1 MIQLFQH
8 QTEAIEQMKTVEKT
22 HNLGGVLAHEMGL
35 GKSLTMA
42 SFILEKT
49 ANDDCRIPNLIICPL
64 AVLTQWKTEILR
76 LNSKQ
81 KITIYHGK
89 DRKQKLNTLYD
100 TSNFV
105 IATYHCLVTN
115 ELQNYKWNYVILDEA
130 HIIRNGIE
138 RPRSK
143 VPKVALGAFAL
154 KSISRKR
161 WCITGTPFN
170 NRIEDI
176 QSLMVFLGYPLSMDV
191 DKFVKSCVIQK
202 GKEGIIKPYT
212 THLVP
217 VENLQIENDEEK
229 EKIYGPYNDALIT
242 YCKLIQMLERNP
254 NPAEAR
260 HLYVNAM
267 GMLVKMRIFCDLHV
281 TSVKMREYF
290 FEDPSEEDE
299 GVEPDCYEEVPF
311 TEEEMLALY
320 DKSPKIKSVIE
331 EILKWIPKDPT
342 HRIVVFSSFVT
353 VLKVLE
359 CILNKKHNQIKILN
373 YTGQMSRASRDES
386 IRVFTDEKAEY
397 PKGMVMLASLGAG
410 NCGINLTPC
419 STVFVVDTPLNPFE
433 VLQGVNRVHRLTQK
447 NEVNVLRFYMK
458 DLIEANILQSNNKK
472 IDISKG
478 VGLKVEMLELPLSI
492 KKNKNKAL

>member
-1 MIQLFQH
+1 MIQLFPH
-8 QTEAIEQMKTVEKT
+8 QIEAIEKMKNIEDTYKK
-22 HNLGGVLAHEMGL
+22 GGVLAHEMGL

-42 SFILEKT
+42 SFALEE
-49 ANDDCRIPNLIICPL
+49 ADNHLPNLIICPL

-81 KITIYHGK
+81 KVTIYHGK
-89 DRKQKLNTLYD
+89 DRQKKLKDEYE

-105 IATYHCLVTN
+105 IATYHCLVTK
-115 ELQNYKWNYVILDEA
+115 ELQNYQWNYAILDEA

-143 VPKVALGAFAL
+143 VPKVALGAFDL
-154 KSISRKR
+154 KNVSKKR

-170 NRIEDI
+170 NRVEDI

-191 DKFVKSCVIQK
+191 DMFVKTCVIQK
-202 GKEGIIKPYT
+202 GKEGIIKPYI

-217 VENLQIENDEEK
+217 VENLQIENEEEK
-229 EKIYGPYNDALIT
+229 GIVYGPYNDALST
-242 YCKLIQMLERNP
+242 YCKLIQMLERNH
-254 NPAEAR
+254 NPVEAR
-260 HLYVNAM
+260 QLYVMAM
-267 GMLVKMRIFCDLHV
+267 GMLVKMRVFCNLYV
-281 TSVKMREYF
+281 TSVKTREYF
-290 FEDPSEEDE
+290 FEDPSEEEE
-299 GVEPDCYEEVPF
+299 GVEPDSYEEVPF

-320 DKSPKIKSVIE
+320 EKSPKIKSVIDK
-331 EILKWIPKDPT
+331 ILEWIPKDPKN
-342 HRIVVFSSFVT
+342 RIVVFSSFVT

-359 CILNKKHNQIKILN
+359 CILNKNHSQIKTVN
-373 YTGQMSRASRDES
+373 YTGQMTRGSRDES

-447 NEVNVLRFYMK
+447 HEVNVLRFYMK
-458 DLIEANILQSNNKK
+458 DLIESNILRSNNKK

-478 VGLKVEMLELPLSI
+478 VGLKVEMLELPL
-492 KKNKNKAL
+492 KK